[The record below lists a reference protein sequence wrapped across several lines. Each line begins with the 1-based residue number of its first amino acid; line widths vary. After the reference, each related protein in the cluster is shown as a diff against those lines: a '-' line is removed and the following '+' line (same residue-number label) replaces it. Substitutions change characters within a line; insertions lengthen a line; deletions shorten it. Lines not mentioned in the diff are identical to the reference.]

1 MDLSKMD
8 PMARKMSLHMDEL
21 NKAMKANDS
30 ASSRFHLNEISK
42 YADFLQGDLTNEI
55 RKSEDTPEPEGV
67 DQYAAGV
74 PVVKFNES
82 GSSFNPAERSRVLK
96 GTIIPART
104 NTAMRNVSG
113 TFGRWTE

>member
-21 NKAMKANDS
+21 NKALEADDS

-42 YADFLQGDLTNEI
+42 YADFLQDDLTNEI

-67 DQYAAGV
+67 DQFAAGV
-74 PVVKFNES
+74 PVIKFNES
-82 GSSFNPAERSRVLK
+82 GSTFDPAERNRVLK
-96 GTIIPART
+96 GTIIPSRT
-104 NTAMRNVSG
+104 NPTMRNVSG
-113 TFGRWTE
+113 TFGRWSQ